1 MPEWLVTVISLVGST
16 LITTIVGVVVKHTL
30 AKEFKKQ
37 DELNTLRSE
46 SIKREREE
54 VLKREISL
62 GIEPI
67 SDKIDKI
74 SDKLDKVENGTLS
87 SLRNDIL
94 TCYYR
99 CKEKGY
105 RNDYDY
111 QNIHHL
117 YEAYDELHGNSFI
130 ADIMSR
136 FDNLPLKEDVKDIDV
151 HIYTKK
157 SNKKVLNETKQ
168 KENK

>member
-1 MPEWLVTVISLVGST
+1 MPSWLTIILALGGT
-16 LITTIVGVVVKHTL
+16 ALINGVVAFVLSRTL
-30 AKEFKKQ
+30 YKKAEKRDRDSEELEELREQRRREERKQ
-37 DELNTLRSE
+37 DLKLMLNP
-46 SIKREREE
+46 IE
-54 VLKREISL
+54 V
-62 GIEPI
+62 
-67 SDKIDKI
+67 KIDNI
-74 SDKLDKVENGTLS
+74 DSKLEKVENGTLS

-136 FDNLPLKEDVKDIDV
+136 FDKLPVKEDTVPTKVIQRK
-151 HIYTKK
+151 TKK
-157 SNKKVLNETKQ
+157 EVLL
-168 KENK
+168 ENKCGKEK